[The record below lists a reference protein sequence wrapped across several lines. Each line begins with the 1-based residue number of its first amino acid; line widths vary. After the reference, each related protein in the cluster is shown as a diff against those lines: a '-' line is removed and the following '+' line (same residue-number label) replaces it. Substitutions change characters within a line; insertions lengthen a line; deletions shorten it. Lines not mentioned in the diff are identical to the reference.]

1 MNLTNQEAKLVI
13 ISLKARCSRLRN
25 KRREVSCSARP
36 AIDADIRRTEDL
48 HDRMIAH
55 YPQALAYPAPTPY
68 EQGIIDHAQTLSD
81 DLLNP
86 NR

>member
-55 YPQALAYPAPTPY
+55 YPQALARPDAYQQALV
-68 EQGIIDHAQTLSD
+68 DHAQMLSEYILD
-81 DLLNP
+81 P
-86 NR
+86 NS